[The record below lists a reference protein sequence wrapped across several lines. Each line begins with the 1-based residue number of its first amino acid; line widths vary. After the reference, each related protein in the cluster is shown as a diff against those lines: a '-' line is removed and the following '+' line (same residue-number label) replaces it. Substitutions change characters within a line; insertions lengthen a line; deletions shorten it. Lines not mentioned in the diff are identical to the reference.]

1 MLLLTA
7 NKLSYHLPGRTLLED
22 ASLSLDKGDKVGL
35 IGRNGSGKSTL
46 LRLLTGDLKPDNGE
60 VTLRGQTTV
69 RILDQ
74 LPTLEGEDGQPLR
87 EVVGRGCGE
96 LFRLRQQY
104 DETCQA
110 LETPSDD
117 EAEQTAIENRLNR
130 LTDQLTL
137 HDAWDLET
145 RADQLLTTLGFP
157 DPNRLLVNMSGGEL
171 KRVAMARTLLVPP
184 DILLLDEPTNHLD
197 IVTISWLEKFLM
209 NAPFTVLMVTH
220 DRFFLE
226 RVCSRIVEIAN
237 STTQEFAGNYS
248 AYLEQ
253 RAEREAQAARQQERF
268 DNILRQEQ
276 AWMRQGAKARSTKQ
290 KARLQRVQ
298 AMIDGG
304 SGVAAAAGAT
314 EDAAWDLGTHRLG
327 KKVIEIQGV
336 GCRVLKPLDFR
347 LEPGERV
354 GLVGA
359 NGSGKTTFLDLLAQK
374 LTPETGTL
382 EIGDTV
388 HTGYFD
394 QHTNRLKHLPGNTRV
409 LDAVK
414 DVAFTLPL
422 SNGKEVSAARL
433 CEMFLFTGPSQA
445 TLLEKLSGGEKK
457 RLELLRLLMERPNLF
472 LLDEPTNDLDI
483 ETLQRLEYF
492 LDGFPGCVCI
502 ASHDRFLLQRLCDRI
517 LIFRD
522 GQIEDAL
529 PEVLDVVGSDF
540 FELSS
545 VPPERTLNSAPTP
558 SPSKTKK
565 RKLTYKEE
573 SELKTLEAEVPRLES
588 RLEELEKEMAEKA
601 TNYKAVKE
609 LFTEKEAT
617 AKQLERTVERWAE
630 LEDLKEAL
638 TGD

>member
-7 NKLSYHLPGRTLLED
+7 NKITYTLPGRTLLKD

-46 LRLLTGDLKPDNGE
+46 LRLLTQDLKPDNGE

-104 DETCQA
+104 DETCLA
-110 LETPSDD
+110 LETPSTN
-117 EAEQTAIENRLNR
+117 EAEQTAVENRLNR

-237 STTQEFAGNYS
+237 STTSEFTGNYS

-253 RAEREAQAARQQERF
+253 RAERESQAARQQERF

-276 AWMRQGAKARSTKQ
+276 AWMRQGPKARSTKQ

-304 SGVAAAAGAT
+304 SGVAGTAAAT

-327 KKVIEIQGV
+327 KKVIEIEGV
-336 GCRVLKPLDFR
+336 SCRVLKPLDFR

-414 DVAFTLPL
+414 DVAYTLPL
-422 SNGKEVSAARL
+422 ANGKEVSAARL

-445 TLLEKLSGGEKK
+445 TLIEKLSGGERK

-522 GQIEDAL
+522 GEVEDAL

-545 VPPERTLNSAPTP
+545 VPPERTLNSSAVLAPVA
-558 SPSKTKK
+558 TKK

-573 SELKTLEAEVPRLES
+573 SELKTLEGEVPRLEA
-588 RLEELEKEMAEKA
+588 RLLELEQEMAAQA

-609 LFTEKEAT
+609 LFAEKEST
-617 AKQLERTVERWAE
+617 TKQLERTVERWAE
-630 LEDLKEAL
+630 LEDLKETL
-638 TGD
+638 DC